1 MKKDEIIQQLNQNHL
16 AFAKKLESLGNED
29 FTRIPGP
36 KWTAG
41 QQLDHIL
48 KSVVPTAK
56 IFNTPPKVLE
66 EKFGLAQNPSRSY
79 NTLVDDY
86 LKILESLRDFVLP
99 ERFVP
104 TRITIENRKQ
114 TLSELLAAIASLN
127 RGLQLF
133 DEAVLDS
140 HRIVHPAMGKLTL
153 REMLYFTIYHVTHHD
168 RQILENL
175 EKYPE

>member
-1 MKKDEIIQQLNQNHL
+1 MKKEEIIQQLKQNHQ
-16 AFAKKLESLGNED
+16 AFAKKLESLGSED

-56 IFNTPPKVLE
+56 IFNTTPKVLE

-79 NTLVDDY
+79 KTLVDDY
-86 LKILESLRDFVLP
+86 LKVLENLRDFVLP

-104 TRITIENRKQ
+104 TKITIENRER
-114 TLSELLAAIASLN
+114 TLSELLAATESLN
-127 RGLQLF
+127 QGLHFF
-133 DEAVLDS
+133 DEAILDS
-140 HRIVHPAMGKLTL
+140 HAVLHPAMGKLTL

-168 RQILENL
+168 RQILGNL
-175 EKYPE
+175 EKYPA